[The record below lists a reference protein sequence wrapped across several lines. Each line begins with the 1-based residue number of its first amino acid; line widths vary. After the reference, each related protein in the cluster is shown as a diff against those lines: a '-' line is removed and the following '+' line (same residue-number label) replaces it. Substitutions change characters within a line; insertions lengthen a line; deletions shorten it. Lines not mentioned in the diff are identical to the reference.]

1 MRLDCGAE
9 LHTLFVASAVI
20 DLFGV
25 ASGFD
30 WGCFG
35 WHILVSGPSVINSA
49 ARGAPDTPLI
59 KICKNRKNRSGS
71 MAVRPVTPG
80 LFWRHHKP

>member
-9 LHTLFVASAVI
+9 LHTFFMASAII

-49 ARGAPDTPLI
+49 ARPMH
-59 KICKNRKNRSGS
+59 R
-71 MAVRPVTPG
+71 
-80 LFWRHHKP
+80 